1 MKSKATHKFWK
12 YFKGL
17 PNEIK
22 KETRKTFALFKKNP
36 WYPSLRFKRV
46 HSSLPIYSVR
56 ITKEYR
62 AVGILEEDNIIWF
75 WIGSHSDYDNLLKQ
89 MKG

>member
-1 MKSKATHKFWK
+1 MT
-12 YFKGL
+12 L

-22 KETRKTFALFKKNP
+22 KKAREAYTLFRQNP

-56 ITKEYR
+56 ITKDYR
-62 AVGILEEDNIIWF
+62 AVGVLKEDKVIWS
-75 WIGSHSDYDNLLKQ
+75 WIGSHSDYDDLLKQ
-89 MKG
+89 LKDI